1 MGMREKIARFFY
13 GRYITYGFDRL
24 SYVLFVVC
32 LVISLLNLFIG
43 SILLQFLE
51 TALFVYAVIRLFS
64 KNIYARQKEN
74 RKAVEITD
82 RFLNFFKLYKRKFD
96 ERKTHVY
103 KTCPNCKANLRLPR
117 RKGQHTVKCPKCK
130 TDFSVNIR

>member
-1 MGMREKIARFFY
+1 MGFRERIARFIY

-24 SYVLFVVC
+24 SYTIFISCV
-32 LVISLLNLFIG
+32 VISVLNLFLG
-43 SILLQFLE
+43 SFLLQILE
-51 TALFVYAVIRLFS
+51 TVLFIYGFWRLFS

-82 RFLNFFKLYKRKFD
+82 RFLNFFKLNKRKFD

-103 KTCPNCKANLRLPR
+103 KTCPCCKANLRLPR

-130 TDFSVNIR
+130 TDFSVNVR

>member
-1 MGMREKIARFFY
+1 MGMRERIARFFY

-43 SILLQFLE
+43 SILLQLFE
-51 TALFVYAVIRLFS
+51 TALFVYAVLRLFS

-82 RFLNFFKLYKRKFD
+82 RFLNFFKLNKRKFD

-103 KTCPNCKANLRLPR
+103 KTCPSCKANLRLPR

-130 TDFSVNIR
+130 TDFSVNVR